1 MKKCKNGYD
10 KYLPLSTAHRQVDP
24 FVWWDDRKDE
34 FPYLH
39 TSAASVPW
47 NAYYHVDIGS
57 NENDESNE
65 FLDISKEMNVHKIF
79 NAMLAF
85 GRGKTFFWSFG
96 RPRLSQFDIKPS
108 HDFIY
113 ICWPK
118 NPAKFSS
125 DPIKLSAS
133 CVKPPS
139 IDSLLDSKIMATK
152 LWLETTLKN
161 ENIQFF
167 EYQSFEQITPI
178 PQRQNAQNK
187 LYWAIW
193 KKNQQH
199 LALKSFNINYE
210 NINHKLIE
218 RFLIL
223 LNKINYHANIIRFF
237 GLSQDISTNNYYM
250 VIQYANGG
258 SLRQYLQRN
267 HHQLTWNDKIRI
279 VNEIATGL
287 YAIHQENLSHK
298 NLHPNN
304 ILIHDGRTMISDV
317 LKMITMG
324 QREQLVVPGAPINYV
339 QLYKQCWD
347 ADPMRRPLINQII
360 QAARYSTAEKII
372 TVFLGLKSQK
382 INIVSRDI
390 YKRKS
395 AIHCLAW
402 NDDLFNMGISL
413 RQTFSRHESFRNAIK
428 WLISNNVDIN
438 SVDNFGWTALH
449 ETIWKRKDPGAISA
463 LLENN
468 ANPNLADC
476 TGATPLHQCFMLLKY
491 SKNQT
496 EIQQLSNIIKL
507 LLHFGADPNLRLP
520 DNSITVSGTVLP
532 NSLFAAIYLDLE
544 LDIVELILKKGGQ
557 HILLAKFKG
566 LLLLDFASKIKNTN
580 AIKFFSENRHLLN
593 NKRLN
598 FNKRNSGNN
607 SVKSKSS
614 LSSSITSP
622 IKIEK
627 SLKNKFN
634 IAHSR

>member
-1 MKKCKNGYD
+1 
-10 KYLPLSTAHRQVDP
+10 
-24 FVWWDDRKDE
+24 
-34 FPYLH
+34 
-39 TSAASVPW
+39 
-47 NAYYHVDIGS
+47 
-57 NENDESNE
+57 
-65 FLDISKEMNVHKIF
+65 
-79 NAMLAF
+79 
-85 GRGKTFFWSFG
+85 
-96 RPRLSQFDIKPS
+96 
-108 HDFIY
+108 
-113 ICWPK
+113 
-118 NPAKFSS
+118 
-125 DPIKLSAS
+125 
-133 CVKPPS
+133 
-139 IDSLLDSKIMATK
+139 
-152 LWLETTLKN
+152 
-161 ENIQFF
+161 
-167 EYQSFEQITPI
+167 
-178 PQRQNAQNK
+178 
-187 LYWAIW
+187 
-193 KKNQQH
+193 
-199 LALKSFNINYE
+199 
-210 NINHKLIE
+210 
-218 RFLIL
+218 
-223 LNKINYHANIIRFF
+223 
-237 GLSQDISTNNYYM
+237 M

-267 HHQLTWNDKIRI
+267 HQQLTWNDKIRI

-317 LKMITMG
+317 GYSDIW
-324 QREQLVVPGAPINYV
+324 NS
-339 QLYKQCWD
+339 
-347 ADPMRRPLINQII
+347 II

-372 TVFLGLKSQK
+372 TVFLGLKNQK
-382 INIVSRDI
+382 INILSRDI

-476 TGATPLHQCFMLLKY
+476 TGATPLHQCFMLLKF

-544 LDIVELILKKGGQ
+544 PDIVELILKKGGQ
-557 HILLAKFKG
+557 DILLAKFKG

>member
-1 MKKCKNGYD
+1 
-10 KYLPLSTAHRQVDP
+10 
-24 FVWWDDRKDE
+24 
-34 FPYLH
+34 
-39 TSAASVPW
+39 
-47 NAYYHVDIGS
+47 
-57 NENDESNE
+57 
-65 FLDISKEMNVHKIF
+65 
-79 NAMLAF
+79 
-85 GRGKTFFWSFG
+85 
-96 RPRLSQFDIKPS
+96 
-108 HDFIY
+108 
-113 ICWPK
+113 
-118 NPAKFSS
+118 
-125 DPIKLSAS
+125 
-133 CVKPPS
+133 
-139 IDSLLDSKIMATK
+139 
-152 LWLETTLKN
+152 
-161 ENIQFF
+161 
-167 EYQSFEQITPI
+167 
-178 PQRQNAQNK
+178 
-187 LYWAIW
+187 
-193 KKNQQH
+193 
-199 LALKSFNINYE
+199 
-210 NINHKLIE
+210 
-218 RFLIL
+218 
-223 LNKINYHANIIRFF
+223 
-237 GLSQDISTNNYYM
+237 M

-267 HHQLTWNDKIRI
+267 HQQLTWNDKIRI

-317 LKMITMG
+317 GYSDIWNSVSISEMITFLEPLYLHDNSYKLQSMG
-324 QREQLVVPGAPINYV
+324 WKKSINSSQDYVVLDKESYNNKESYNSNYSFNSKESYNIKDAFNFNNKEGYNEIQYSPPSSITLSPSTPTSMTSTHSV
-339 QLYKQCWD
+339 DLKQKKRKSFDKFKLFRSSSTECVETIHTTNPHHHHHRYNT
-347 ADPMRRPLINQII
+347 DPYT
-360 QAARYSTAEKII
+360 ARYSTAEKII
-372 TVFLGLKSQK
+372 TVFLGLKNQK
-382 INIVSRDI
+382 INILSRDI

-476 TGATPLHQCFMLLKY
+476 TGATPLHQCFMLLKF

-544 LDIVELILKKGGQ
+544 PDIVELILKKGGQ
-557 HILLAKFKG
+557 DILLAKFKG

>member
-1 MKKCKNGYD
+1 
-10 KYLPLSTAHRQVDP
+10 
-24 FVWWDDRKDE
+24 
-34 FPYLH
+34 
-39 TSAASVPW
+39 
-47 NAYYHVDIGS
+47 
-57 NENDESNE
+57 
-65 FLDISKEMNVHKIF
+65 
-79 NAMLAF
+79 
-85 GRGKTFFWSFG
+85 
-96 RPRLSQFDIKPS
+96 
-108 HDFIY
+108 
-113 ICWPK
+113 
-118 NPAKFSS
+118 
-125 DPIKLSAS
+125 
-133 CVKPPS
+133 
-139 IDSLLDSKIMATK
+139 
-152 LWLETTLKN
+152 
-161 ENIQFF
+161 
-167 EYQSFEQITPI
+167 
-178 PQRQNAQNK
+178 
-187 LYWAIW
+187 
-193 KKNQQH
+193 
-199 LALKSFNINYE
+199 
-210 NINHKLIE
+210 
-218 RFLIL
+218 
-223 LNKINYHANIIRFF
+223 
-237 GLSQDISTNNYYM
+237 
-250 VIQYANGG
+250 
-258 SLRQYLQRN
+258 
-267 HHQLTWNDKIRI
+267 
-279 VNEIATGL
+279 
-287 YAIHQENLSHK
+287 
-298 NLHPNN
+298 
-304 ILIHDGRTMISDV
+304 
-317 LKMITMG
+317 
-324 QREQLVVPGAPINYV
+324 
-339 QLYKQCWD
+339 
-347 ADPMRRPLINQII
+347 II

-372 TVFLGLKSQK
+372 TVFLGLKNQK
-382 INIVSRDI
+382 INILSRDI

-476 TGATPLHQCFMLLKY
+476 TGATPLHQCFMLLKF

-544 LDIVELILKKGGQ
+544 PDIVELILKKGGQ
-557 HILLAKFKG
+557 DILLAKFKG